1 MSLASRF
8 APQSPILR
16 SDRPLS
22 DDRIRA
28 VVPSIF
34 ADAPHGSRSDRYAY
48 IPTSTVLTK
57 LRQEGFE
64 PFMVCQTRVRN
75 EDRREYTKHLIRL
88 RHASQINGDEA
99 NEIILLNSHDGTSS
113 YQMLAGMFRFV
124 CHNGLVCGDTTADIR
139 VPHKGDVASQ
149 VIEGAYGV
157 LEGFERVQ
165 NARDAM
171 LALKYDDPAKSTPV
185 TESQLLA
192 PRRWDDRKN
201 DLWAVFNR
209 VQENLV
215 KGGLNGRKANGRN
228 QRTRP
233 VQGIDQNLR
242 LNRALWLLAEG
253 MRQLNATRTSP
264 TSGEAIPLIHRVP
277 SAARHSSSGEP
288 SWQPH
293 RLPRNRLRPSSS
305 PASSRCVPSAARTAR
320 SRLAASP
327 RTSVRSRSKTRSWS
341 STPKASTTGNS

>member
-124 CHNGLVCGDTTADIR
+124 CRNGLVCGDTTADIR

-157 LEGFERVQ
+157 LDGFERVQ

-171 LALKYDDPAKSTPV
+171 RCAPSPSMRAKRRSLQTPRSHSSTTIQP
-185 TESQLLA
+185 S
-192 PRRWDDRKN
+192 PRLSRR
-201 DLWAVFNR
+201 
-209 VQENLV
+209 
-215 KGGLNGRKANGRN
+215 ANCWHPGDGTTA
-228 QRTRP
+228 RTTCGPSSTASR
-233 VQGIDQNLR
+233 
-242 LNRALWLLAEG
+242 
-253 MRQLNATRTSP
+253 RTS
-264 TSGEAIPLIHRVP
+264 
-277 SAARHSSSGEP
+277 
-288 SWQPH
+288 
-293 RLPRNRLRPSSS
+293 
-305 PASSRCVPSAARTAR
+305 
-320 SRLAASP
+320 
-327 RTSVRSRSKTRSWS
+327 SKG
-341 STPKASTTGNS
+341 A

>member
-22 DDRIRA
+22 DDRIRSVA
-28 VVPSIF
+28 PSIF

-88 RHASQINGDEA
+88 RHASQINGAEA

-124 CHNGLVCGDTTADIR
+124 CQNGLVCGDTFADVR
-139 VPHKGDVASQ
+139 VPHKGNVTDH
-149 VIEGAYGV
+149 VIEGAYEV
-157 LEGFERVQ
+157 LHGFEQVQ
-165 NARDAM
+165 ASRDAM
-171 LALKYDDPAKSTPV
+171 RVITLDDGEAEVFARSALVLKYDEPGKTLPI
-185 TESQLLA
+185 TESQILH
-192 PRRWDDRKN
+192 PRRFDDN
-201 DLWAVFNR
+201 HADLWSTFNR

-215 KGGLNGRKANGRN
+215 KGGLSGRSANGRQ

-233 VQGIDQNLR
+233 VQGIDQNVR
-242 LNRALWLLAEG
+242 LNRALWLLADG
-253 MRQLNATRTSP
+253 LRQL
-264 TSGEAIPLIHRVP
+264 
-277 SAARHSSSGEP
+277 
-288 SWQPH
+288 
-293 RLPRNRLRPSSS
+293 
-305 PASSRCVPSAARTAR
+305 
-320 SRLAASP
+320 
-327 RTSVRSRSKTRSWS
+327 
-341 STPKASTTGNS
+341 KA